1 MLKMLRDE
9 YQFLA
14 LGLIWVLA
22 AVFAGPIVF
31 ALLPLSV
38 FFIRSRE
45 MWPEM
50 FFGFLLVLVLSD
62 VAKDAFISMNV
73 FKSAKNTYIVVLA
86 VVFFLH
92 REHFA
97 PYARVFDIFLPF
109 FLFSIIPLVFSNTI
123 LIGIQ
128 KTLSYA
134 LLYLIVPNYVLYN
147 FRRSGWQFFRNLI
160 WFMVIILLA
169 GLITYLYGD
178 WYSHVNGR
186 FRGLF
191 GNPNGL
197 GIFCY
202 LTLVL
207 VTVAISINRDL
218 FSFYQKVFIYG
229 VILYF
234 LFASGSRASTTSVL
248 IFMIFHRLVARSP
261 FLGFVL
267 FLAAIGVGEVISSNL
282 PVIVEALGLE
292 KYFRLRTLES
302 GSGRYFAWEFAWTHI
317 QDYFVVG
324 GGFGNDEFIFRKHR
338 FYLWRMNHQ
347 GGVHNSYL
355 SFWLDVGI
363 VGLLIYLRSF
373 LLMFITASKA
383 VPMSLAVMFS
393 TLFSIM
399 YESWLVGSLNPFTI
413 VLLTT
418 MTMVTEE
425 EIYDWEQLAA
435 ADEEAS
441 DGSNGEQVVT
451 ALG

>member
-1 MLKMLRDE
+1 
-9 YQFLA
+9 
-14 LGLIWVLA
+14 
-22 AVFAGPIVF
+22 
-31 ALLPLSV
+31 
-38 FFIRSRE
+38 
-45 MWPEM
+45 
-50 FFGFLLVLVLSD
+50 
-62 VAKDAFISMNV
+62 
-73 FKSAKNTYIVVLA
+73 
-86 VVFFLH
+86 
-92 REHFA
+92 
-97 PYARVFDIFLPF
+97 VFDIFLPF

-373 LLMFITASKA
+373 LLMFIKASKA

>member
-14 LGLIWVLA
+14 LAIIWILA

-62 VAKDAFISMNV
+62 VAKDAFVSMNV
-73 FKSAKNTYIVVLA
+73 FKSAKNIYIVVLA
-86 VVFFLH
+86 VIFFLH

-97 PYARVFDIFLPF
+97 PYARVFDLFLPF

-134 LLYLIVPNYVLYN
+134 LLYLIVPNFILYN
-147 FRRSGWQFFRNLI
+147 FRRSGWEFFRNLI

-207 VTVAISINRDL
+207 VTVAISIKKDL

-234 LFASGSRASTTSVL
+234 LFASGSRASTTAVL
-248 IFMIFHRLVARSP
+248 IFMVFHRLVAKSP

-267 FLAAIGVGEVISSNL
+267 FLASIGVGEVVSSNL

-373 LLMFITASKA
+373 LLMFIKASKA
-383 VPMSLAVMFS
+383 VPMSLAIMFS
-393 TLFSIM
+393 SLFSIM

-425 EIYDWEQLAA
+425 EIYGWEHLSEVK
-435 ADEEAS
+435 EETRDAS
-441 DGSNGEQVVT
+441 DGQEVVP

>member
-22 AVFAGPIVF
+22 AVFAGPVVF

-147 FRRSGWQFFRNLI
+147 FRRSGWHFFRNLI

-248 IFMIFHRLVARSP
+248 IFMVFHRLVARSP

-267 FLAAIGVGEVISSNL
+267 FLAAIGVGEVVSSNL
-282 PVIVEALGLE
+282 PAIVEALGLE

-317 QDYFVVG
+317 QEYFVVG

-373 LLMFITASKA
+373 LLMFIKASKA

-451 ALG
+451 AFG

>member
-1 MLKMLRDE
+1 
-9 YQFLA
+9 
-14 LGLIWVLA
+14 
-22 AVFAGPIVF
+22 
-31 ALLPLSV
+31 
-38 FFIRSRE
+38 
-45 MWPEM
+45 
-50 FFGFLLVLVLSD
+50 VLVLSD

-373 LLMFITASKA
+373 LLMFIKASKA

>member
-9 YQFLA
+9 YQFLS

-22 AVFAGPIVF
+22 AVFAGPVVF

-218 FSFYQKVFIYG
+218 FSIYQKVFIYG

-248 IFMIFHRLVARSP
+248 IFMVFHRLVARSP

-267 FLAAIGVGEVISSNL
+267 FLAAIGVGEVVSSNL
-282 PVIVEALGLE
+282 PAIVEALGLE

-317 QDYFVVG
+317 QEYFVVG

-373 LLMFITASKA
+373 LLMFIKASKA

-441 DGSNGEQVVT
+441 DGSHGEQVVT
-451 ALG
+451 AFG

>member
-22 AVFAGPIVF
+22 AVFAGPVVF

-248 IFMIFHRLVARSP
+248 IFMVFHRLVARSP

-267 FLAAIGVGEVISSNL
+267 FLAAIGVGEVVSSNL
-282 PVIVEALGLE
+282 PAIVEALGLE

-317 QDYFVVG
+317 QEYFVVG

-373 LLMFITASKA
+373 LLMFIKASKA

-441 DGSNGEQVVT
+441 DGSHGEQVVT
-451 ALG
+451 AFG

>member
-373 LLMFITASKA
+373 LLMFIKASKA

>member
-9 YQFLA
+9 YQFMALA
-14 LGLIWVLA
+14 LIWIMA

-31 ALLPLSV
+31 ALLPLSIL
-38 FFIRSRE
+38 FIRSRE

-62 VAKDAFISMNV
+62 VAKDAFVSMNV

-97 PYARVFDIFLPF
+97 PYARVFDLFLPF
-109 FLFSIIPLVFSNTI
+109 FLFSIIPLIFSNTI
-123 LIGIQ
+123 LVGIQ

-134 LLYLIVPNYVLYN
+134 LLYLIVPNFVLYN
-147 FRRSGWQFFRNLI
+147 FRRSGWEFIRNLI
-160 WFMVIILLA
+160 WFMVVILLA
-169 GLITYLYGD
+169 GLVTYLYGD

-207 VTVAISINRDL
+207 VTVAISINRGL
-218 FSFYQKVFIYG
+218 FAFYEKAIIYG

-234 LFASGSRASTTSVL
+234 LFSSGSRASTTAVL
-248 IFMIFHRLVARSP
+248 IFLVFHRLVARSP
-261 FLGFVL
+261 SLGFVL
-267 FLAAIGVGEVISSNL
+267 FLAALGVGEVVSSNL
-282 PVIVEALGLE
+282 PAIVEALGLE

-302 GSGRYFAWEFAWTHI
+302 GSGRYFAWEFAWIHI
-317 QDYFVVG
+317 QDYFVLG

-373 LLMFITASKA
+373 LLMFIKASKA

-418 MTMVTEE
+418 MTLVTEE
-425 EIYDWEQLAA
+425 EIYDWEHLSE
-435 ADEEAS
+435 ADEATHEAS
-441 DGSNGEQVVT
+441 DGEVVP

>member
-22 AVFAGPIVF
+22 AVFAGPVVF

-248 IFMIFHRLVARSP
+248 IFMVFHRLVARSP

-267 FLAAIGVGEVISSNL
+267 FLAAIGVGEVVSSNL
-282 PVIVEALGLE
+282 PAIVEALGLE

-317 QDYFVVG
+317 QEYFVVG

-373 LLMFITASKA
+373 LLMFIKAGKA

-441 DGSNGEQVVT
+441 DGSHGEQVVT
-451 ALG
+451 AFG

>member
-1 MLKMLRDE
+1 MLRDE

-14 LGLIWVLA
+14 LAMIWILA
-22 AVFAGPIVF
+22 AVYASPIVF

-62 VAKDAFISMNV
+62 VAKDAFVSMNV
-73 FKSAKNTYIVVLA
+73 FKSAKNIYIVVLA
-86 VVFFLH
+86 VIFFLH

-128 KTLSYA
+128 KTFSYA
-134 LLYLIVPNYVLYN
+134 LLYLIVPNFILYN
-147 FRRSGWQFFRNLI
+147 FRRSGWAFFRNLI

-169 GLITYLYGD
+169 GLVTYLYGD

-207 VTVAISINRDL
+207 VTVSISINKDL
-218 FSFYQKVFIYG
+218 FTFYQKVFIYG

-234 LFASGSRASTTSVL
+234 LFASGSRASTTAVL
-248 IFMIFHRLVARSP
+248 IFMLFHRLVARSP

-267 FLAAIGVGEVISSNL
+267 FLAAIGVGEVVSSNL

-373 LLMFITASKA
+373 LLMFIKASKA
-383 VPMSLAVMFS
+383 LPMSLAVMFS

-425 EIYDWEQLAA
+425 EIYNWHPLAA
-435 ADEEAS
+435 EDESPNEEGAG
-441 DGSNGEQVVT
+441 DEVVP
-451 ALG
+451 ALA

>member
-1 MLKMLRDE
+1 
-9 YQFLA
+9 
-14 LGLIWVLA
+14 
-22 AVFAGPIVF
+22 
-31 ALLPLSV
+31 
-38 FFIRSRE
+38 
-45 MWPEM
+45 
-50 FFGFLLVLVLSD
+50 
-62 VAKDAFISMNV
+62 
-73 FKSAKNTYIVVLA
+73 
-86 VVFFLH
+86 
-92 REHFA
+92 
-97 PYARVFDIFLPF
+97 
-109 FLFSIIPLVFSNTI
+109 
-123 LIGIQ
+123 
-128 KTLSYA
+128 
-134 LLYLIVPNYVLYN
+134 
-147 FRRSGWQFFRNLI
+147 
-160 WFMVIILLA
+160 
-169 GLITYLYGD
+169 
-178 WYSHVNGR
+178 
-186 FRGLF
+186 
-191 GNPNGL
+191 
-197 GIFCY
+197 
-202 LTLVL
+202 
-207 VTVAISINRDL
+207 
-218 FSFYQKVFIYG
+218 
-229 VILYF
+229 
-234 LFASGSRASTTSVL
+234 
-248 IFMIFHRLVARSP
+248 MIFHRLVARSP

-373 LLMFITASKA
+373 LLMFIKASKA